1 MLYLLP
7 QVKEKYRQNI
17 LYDAHMMYIS
27 TFRTGFSSL
36 GALRIELFGGQFHIA
51 DSSSFSF
58 FKGCKIIGIITKVPL
73 YSIKVT
79 GGVPGLYQLWGEMFG
94 S

>member
-1 MLYLLP
+1 MCMP
-7 QVKEKYRQNI
+7 TV
-17 LYDAHMMYIS
+17 
-27 TFRTGFSSL
+27 RTGSSSW

-51 DSSSFSF
+51 DSSSFF

-79 GGVPGLYQLWGEMFG
+79 GGVPGPYQLWGEMFG
-94 S
+94 SWEWYSGRLLVDGEASFLL